1 MIFKKVKKY
10 LLAFCAAISLGNAG
24 YAQTDFY
31 DIKVSKDSCCLAKDV
46 TFPRTILKTNIV
58 HDAMIVPN
66 IGIERY
72 LGNGYSL
79 GATYWYTWWKT
90 STYTKSNYRKWRSY
104 GGEIELRKYLG
115 YASRIN
121 PLSGHHVG
129 VFTQGYMYDYN
140 PRGKKGQMSDLTY
153 AAGIEYGYSFPVDKR
168 LNLDLGIGLGYRG
181 GRYKSYIQDRSHYV
195 WQYTRQRN
203 YFGPI
208 KLEISFSCLLGKNN
222 FNLNSATL

>member
-10 LLAFCAAISLGNAG
+10 LLAFCTAISLGNTG

-31 DIKVSKDSCCLAKDV
+31 DIKVSKDSCYLNKNV
-46 TFPRTILKTNIV
+46 TFPRTILKTNVV
-58 HDAMIVPN
+58 HDAMLVPN

-90 STYTKSNYRKWRSY
+90 STYTESNYRKWRSY

-129 VFTQGYMYDYN
+129 IFTQGYMYDYN
-140 PRGKKGQMSDLTY
+140 PRGKKGQMSDFTY
-153 AAGIEYGYSFPVDKR
+153 AAGLEYGYSFPVDKR

-181 GRYKSYIQDRSHYV
+181 GRYKSYIQDKNHYV

-222 FNLNSATL
+222 INKL